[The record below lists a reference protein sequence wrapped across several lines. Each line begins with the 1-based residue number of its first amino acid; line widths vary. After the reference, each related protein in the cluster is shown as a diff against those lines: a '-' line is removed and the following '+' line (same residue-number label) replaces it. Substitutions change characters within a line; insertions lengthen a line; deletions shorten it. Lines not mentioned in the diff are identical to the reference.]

1 MKSHER
7 GIVVVFLWNIKLKEK
22 ITLMHLN
29 EREDYSFAEMGFKE
43 GLFWRNVIKKGITLV
58 ENKSTRQY
66 ERLAKKRK

>member
-29 EREDYSFAEMGFKE
+29 EREDYSFAEMGLKE